1 MEFTA
6 KLAGLNV
13 GISSM
18 YDEIYDLCH
27 DYLTD
32 DKSDFCIS
40 ATAEDIRLERLKNF
54 REAQIERIPFV
65 DHPDSY
71 LETLAVYRKIATQML
86 EHDTFL
92 MHGAVV
98 AVGEK
103 AWLFTAASGT
113 GKTTHIRLRLDN
125 IENSYVV
132 NGDKPL
138 IHIGETVTVYGTPW
152 AGKEGMQKNV
162 GVDLCGIVS
171 LERGPE
177 NRIERTAF
185 PQIMSELIQQ
195 VYRPKDKTALEK
207 TLKLLRELGGR
218 IPLYR
223 LSCNM
228 DPEAAFT
235 AYETLNRNS
244 DQYE

>member
-1 MEFTA
+1 M
-6 KLAGLNV
+6 
-13 GISSM
+13 
-18 YDEIYDLCH
+18 
-27 DYLTD
+27 
-32 DKSDFCIS
+32 
-40 ATAEDIRLERLKNF
+40 
-54 REAQIERIPFV
+54 
-65 DHPDSY
+65 
-71 LETLAVYRKIATQML
+71 
-86 EHDTFL
+86 
-92 MHGAVV
+92 
-98 AVGEK
+98 
-103 AWLFTAASGT
+103 
-113 GKTTHIRLRLDN
+113 
-125 IENSYVV
+125 

-171 LERGPE
+171 LERGLE

-195 VYRPKDKTALEK
+195 VYRPKDKTAL
-207 TLKLLRELGGR
+207 KLLIELGGR

-223 LSCNM
+223 LSCNI